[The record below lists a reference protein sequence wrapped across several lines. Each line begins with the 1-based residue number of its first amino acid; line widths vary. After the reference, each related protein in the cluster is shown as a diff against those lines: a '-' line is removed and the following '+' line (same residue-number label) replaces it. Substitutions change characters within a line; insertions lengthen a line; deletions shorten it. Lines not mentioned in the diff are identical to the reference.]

1 MNILKIIY
9 LLSPGERRR
18 AIFVLGMIL
27 IMALLDMIGV
37 ASILPFMA
45 VLTNPDII
53 ETNSLLNYAFQT
65 AGLFGVETSQE
76 FLLVLGILVFIL
88 LVVSLI
94 FKALTIYA
102 EARFCSMRNYSI
114 AKRLVE
120 GYLQQPYSWF
130 LNRHSAELGKNI
142 LSEVGIVVGKGLQNM
157 MKLIAHITVVISLL
171 ILLLI
176 VDPKLTIIICLVLGS
191 AYLLIYKFTRRFIT
205 RFGEERLKANEFI
218 FTSVNETFSAAKE
231 VKLGGL
237 EQTFFKRFSI
247 PALLLASREALIK
260 CIGNIPRLGIE
271 IIVFGGMLL
280 IVLYLVAQKNSL
292 VGAIPILSLY
302 AFAGYRLMPALQEIF
317 NSATLLRYASPSID
331 KVYNDIKS
339 LKTFNLDQ
347 DDSAL
352 QLNKQIALQNI
363 HYQYPNST
371 RTVLKNINLSIS
383 AYSTVGL
390 VGATGSGKT
399 TTVDIIL
406 GLLEAQRGSLKV
418 DGIEINKRNV
428 RAWQKIIGY
437 VPQNIYLADDTVA
450 ANIAFGIESEDIDF
464 KAVERASIIA
474 NLHDFVINEL
484 PSQYNT
490 TVGERGIRLSGGQR
504 QRIGIARAL
513 YHNPQVLILDE
524 ATSALDN
531 MTEKAVMEAVHNL
544 GKQITI
550 ILIAHRLT
558 TVKKCDNIILF
569 ENGEFKS
576 QGTYDELINLS
587 DRFRKSATVN

>member
-1 MNILKIIY
+1 M
-9 LLSPGERRR
+9 
-18 AIFVLGMIL
+18 
-27 IMALLDMIGV
+27 
-37 ASILPFMA
+37 
-45 VLTNPDII
+45 
-53 ETNSLLNYAFQT
+53 
-65 AGLFGVETSQE
+65 
-76 FLLVLGILVFIL
+76 LVL
-88 LVVSLI
+88 
-94 FKALTIYA
+94 
-102 EARFCSMRNYSI
+102 
-114 AKRLVE
+114 
-120 GYLQQPYSWF
+120 Q
-130 LNRHSAELGKNI
+130 
-142 LSEVGIVVGKGLQNM
+142 
-157 MKLIAHITVVISLL
+157 
-171 ILLLI
+171 
-176 VDPKLTIIICLVLGS
+176 
-191 AYLLIYKFTRRFIT
+191 
-205 RFGEERLKANEFI
+205 
-218 FTSVNETFSAAKE
+218 
-231 VKLGGL
+231 
-237 EQTFFKRFSI
+237 
-247 PALLLASREALIK
+247 LIK
-260 CIGNIPRLGIE
+260 
-271 IIVFGGMLL
+271 F
-280 IVLYLVAQKNSL
+280 
-292 VGAIPILSLY
+292 
-302 AFAGYRLMPALQEIF
+302 
-317 NSATLLRYASPSID
+317 
-331 KVYNDIKS
+331 KS

>member
-1 MNILKIIY
+1 M
-9 LLSPGERRR
+9 
-18 AIFVLGMIL
+18 
-27 IMALLDMIGV
+27 
-37 ASILPFMA
+37 
-45 VLTNPDII
+45 
-53 ETNSLLNYAFQT
+53 
-65 AGLFGVETSQE
+65 
-76 FLLVLGILVFIL
+76 
-88 LVVSLI
+88 
-94 FKALTIYA
+94 
-102 EARFCSMRNYSI
+102 
-114 AKRLVE
+114 
-120 GYLQQPYSWF
+120 
-130 LNRHSAELGKNI
+130 
-142 LSEVGIVVGKGLQNM
+142 
-157 MKLIAHITVVISLL
+157 
-171 ILLLI
+171 
-176 VDPKLTIIICLVLGS
+176 
-191 AYLLIYKFTRRFIT
+191 LIYKFTRRFIT
-205 RFGEERLKANEFI
+205 RFGEERLKANESI

-587 DRFRKSATVN
+587 DRFRKVCYSQLKNKIKFMNIYIHLEISARELDSKLLLAVLAAARGHKVLISDIIGFNIGLNTGLLKTWNIPHKVCNPK